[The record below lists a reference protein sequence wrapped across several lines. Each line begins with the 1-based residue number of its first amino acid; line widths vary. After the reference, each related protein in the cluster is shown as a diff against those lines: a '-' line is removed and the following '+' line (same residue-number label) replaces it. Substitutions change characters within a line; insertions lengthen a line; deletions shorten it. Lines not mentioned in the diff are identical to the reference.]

1 MPNRRGL
8 PFADDV
14 TAAWEA
20 HAHEWLAWAR
30 SPGFDT
36 YWQFHRDQF
45 LAIVPPPGRLT
56 VDIGCGEG
64 RVAADLARLGHTVVG
79 IDASPTLVAAAR
91 EAHPQLDL
99 RVADAAVL
107 PLPDGAADLAVAFMS
122 LMDMNEIEPA
132 LGEAARVLEPG
143 GRLCVAIVHPLNSAG
158 EFAGDEPD
166 APFTIRGSYLDAR
179 RYQDEIERDER
190 TMTFTSVH
198 RPIQAYTDALA
209 AAGFLIERLREPAV
223 PDAAISG
230 PSQRRWQRVPLFLH
244 LRAVRP

>member
-8 PFADDV
+8 PFEDDV

-20 HAHEWLAWAR
+20 HADEWLAWAR
-30 SPGFDT
+30 TPGFDS

-45 LAIVPPPGRLT
+45 LAIVPAPGRLT
-56 VDIGCGEG
+56 LDIGCGEG
-64 RVAADLARLGHTVVG
+64 RVAADLARLGHTVIG
-79 IDASPTLVAAAR
+79 IDASSTLVAAGRA
-91 EAHPQLDL
+91 AHPGLDL
-99 RVADAAVL
+99 RVADAAAL
-107 PLPDGAADLAVAFMS
+107 PLADGAADLAIAFMS

-132 LGEAARVLEPG
+132 LHEAARVLESG

-179 RYQDEIERDER
+179 RYQDEVERDGR

-198 RPIQAYTDALA
+198 RPIEAYTEALA
-209 AAGFLIERLREPAV
+209 AAGFLVERLREPAV

-230 PSQRRWQRVPLFLH
+230 PSHRRWQRVPLFLH
-244 LRAVRP
+244 LRAVRR